1 MAKAVDYKLGP
12 STFPRGWFIV
22 AESKELDAG
31 PMAVHYFGQDFA
43 LFRGESGR
51 PIMLDAYCAHM
62 GTHLTAGTS
71 AMIVQNHRQIEGDA
85 IRWHFEEHFQKPFW
99 QDDPIALV
107 PHDGRSAIFES
118 EVLSRIRAGLRN
130 GCPVGSCRT
139 CEARR
144 DALFR
149 PLPQSEGGLAVLR

>member
-31 PMAVHYFGQDFA
+31 PMAVHFFGQDFA

-85 IRWHFEEHFQKPFW
+85 IRCPYHGWRYNANGDV
-99 QDDPIALV
+99 DDIPKF
-107 PHDGRSAIFES
+107 DGPCPKSASIRS
-118 EVLSRIRAGLRN
+118 
-130 GCPVGSCRT
+130 
-139 CEARR
+139 
-144 DALFR
+144 
-149 PLPQSEGGLAVLR
+149 